1 MKNIVNLS
9 YSTCERSSRE
19 QVAAAGDICWWE
31 REGDGAV
38 SGVPNAVAR
47 LLIEIYLVRSLV
59 MSTVFHQN
67 APFLQAKIVNCD
79 LSLVILEN

>member
-1 MKNIVNLS
+1 MEGVGDMKNIVNLS

-59 MSTVFHQN
+59 MSTVFHQMLH
-67 APFLQAKIVNCD
+67 FCRIRL
-79 LSLVILEN
+79 